1 MTIIRRMRFLLLFYL
16 VDIVPSHACL
26 IVIFH
31 VFGLLHFAPLP
42 PLRGQPTAQCQPKW
56 RPTLELTVSLKDAR
70 FEPADCL
77 TIAWCVIREPPP
89 PPKRKRSPVIVNDVT
104 MCKIL
109 MVNCSSAGPAC
120 CCFSVTVYLL
130 IEGKVQLGQFCR
142 RFVDKKNFCVTNR

>member
-1 MTIIRRMRFLLLFYL
+1 MKNEIY
-16 VDIVPSHACL
+16 VV

-42 PLRGQPTAQCQPKW
+42 PFGGQPTAQCQPKW

-77 TIAWCVIREPPP
+77 SIAWCVISEPPP
-89 PPKRKRSPVIVNDVT
+89 PPKKKNVTRDSKRCYYGKT
-104 MCKIL
+104 L
-109 MVNCSSAGPAC
+109 MVNYSSAGPAC

-130 IEGKVQLGQFCR
+130 IEGKV
-142 RFVDKKNFCVTNR
+142 